1 MRNRAERVRETRRRI
16 VEAAVGLHTTVGPAR
31 ASVSAIAERAGV
43 QRHTVYAHFPDTR
56 SLLLACSAHWDE
68 QHPFPDVARWAAIE
82 DPERRLRS
90 ALSEL
95 YAWYGEVEQDLA
107 LFARDADALGEVAE
121 ATVAQQRAL
130 AELLARGFPRRK
142 AVRAAVGHAL
152 AFETWRSLVR
162 GECLSRTQAVDLMV
176 RLVGS
181 V

>member
-1 MRNRAERVRETRRRI
+1 MRSRAERVRETRRRI
-16 VEAAVGLHTTVGPAR
+16 VEAAVDLHTTVGPAR
-31 ASVSAIAERAGV
+31 ASVSAIADRAGV

-56 SLLLACSAHWDE
+56 SLLRACSAHWDE
-68 QHPFPDVARWAAIE
+68 LHRFPDVARWAAIE
-82 DPERRLRS
+82 DPQRRLRT

-95 YAWYGEVEQDLA
+95 YAWYDEVEQDLA

-121 ATVAQQRAL
+121 ETAAQQRAL

-162 GECLSRTQAVDLMV
+162 GQGLSRTQAVDLMV
-176 RLVGS
+176 GLVGS